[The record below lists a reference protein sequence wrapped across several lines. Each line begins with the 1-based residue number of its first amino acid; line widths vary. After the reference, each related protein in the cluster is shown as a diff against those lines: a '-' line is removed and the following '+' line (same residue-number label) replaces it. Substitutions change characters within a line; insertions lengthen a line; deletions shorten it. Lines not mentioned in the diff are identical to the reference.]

1 MSTLDIVHGKSQEL
15 LEANLAPDDEPR
27 VVIQGSGGNSA
38 LIGTDRRVFIF
49 KPGPGGGSTGSRLG
63 SWDYRNIAG
72 VQLRKGALLGEV
84 TLDVPGAAPA
94 NSRKAIQEAQ
104 NTFQLNRRQYAA
116 AEQMIIKLREL
127 IADWHTTETAEA
139 AAGDSIERAL
149 IQIGELGK
157 LRDQG
162 LVTPEEF
169 KAKKLEV
176 LKRL

>member
-27 VVIQGSGGNSA
+27 VVIQGSDNSA

-63 SWDYRNIAG
+63 SWDYRNVAG
-72 VQLRKGALLGEV
+72 VQLRKGALLGDV
-84 TLDVPGAAPA
+84 TLDVPGAALT

-116 AEQMIIKLREL
+116 AEQMVIKLREL
-127 IADWHTTETAEA
+127 IADWHTTETAEM
-139 AAGDSIERAL
+139 AAGDSIESAL
-149 IQIGELGK
+149 IQIGELDK